1 MQQADAAGKID
12 WEVHFADGT
21 MVRAH
26 QYAAG
31 AKGGGNPQAQAL
43 GRSVGGFSTKMH
55 IKAEGLVK
63 PKLESRFDGRSR
75 AARTKPLLG

>member
-26 QYAAG
+26 QHAAG
-31 AKGGGNPQAQAL
+31 AKGGTHKHKLWDVALVVLALRYTSKQKVWENPCTL
-43 GRSVGGFSTKMH
+43 S
-55 IKAEGLVK
+55 
-63 PKLESRFDGRSR
+63 
-75 AARTKPLLG
+75 